1 MMNIECGVGRT
12 HESESQVGA
21 LGVQCFVCVYSFIR
35 MCHLRVFLCRDFYLT
50 CVLFVCLNLIAVWN
64 DSDAHV
70 LYSNVLYVCFIL

>member
-35 MCHLRVFLCRDFYLT
+35 MCHLRVFFVAIFILHVFYL
-50 CVLFVCLNLIAVWN
+50 
-64 DSDAHV
+64 
-70 LYSNVLYVCFIL
+70 YV